1 MAVETVPALTLN
13 LTDGRTQIFE
23 LTAQPLITIKDGNLD
38 IAIGKNS
45 LSFKLSEIKDY
56 KFVETVSGVTSIAA
70 HPALSIDENAI
81 TVRPSNRSSII
92 SLTTVNGIELLRRT
106 VEPDEQFVI
115 GLDSYTP
122 GTYLFTIDSFTTKIL
137 VK

>member
-13 LTDGRTQIFE
+13 LTDGSARTFE
-23 LTAQPLITIKDGNLD
+23 LTANPLITINDGNLN
-38 IAIGKNS
+38 IACGKNS

-56 KFVETVSGVTSIAA
+56 KFVETVSGITSITA
-70 HPALSIDENAI
+70 HPAFSIDENSI
-81 TVRPSNRSSII
+81 TVRPSDRSTII
-92 SLTTVNGIELLRRT
+92 SLTTVNGIELLRRIVDT
-106 VEPDEQFVI
+106 GEQCVVD
-115 GLDSYTP
+115 LDNYTA

>member
-45 LSFKLSEIKDY
+45 LFFKLSEIKDY

-70 HPALSIDENAI
+70 HPALSIHENAI
-81 TVRPSNRSSII
+81 TVRPLDSSSII
-92 SLTTVNGIELLRRT
+92 SLTMVNGIELLRRT

-115 GLDSYTP
+115 GLDRYTP